1 MSEIS
6 FSRPNMASKLSRH
19 LQLLKFS
26 YPWIKTPLIVSAPMR
41 VFAGPDLATAVHR
54 AGGIGFLGPG
64 PKPSDLSSIFEET
77 RQLLNIHNSNS
88 PLPIGIGFQ
97 TFDADLEIAAKEIE
111 KHRPVAVWLF
121 AARDGQREFDVWIK
135 RIKALAPDTKIWI
148 QVGSVAD
155 AVAAAKAPTP
165 PDVLV
170 VQGSD
175 AGGHGLVRGA
185 GIISLLPEIADALSG
200 SNIPLLAA
208 GGISDGRGVAA
219 ALHLGAVGTVMGT
232 RFLASTEAK
241 ISKGY
246 QDDVVRTTDGGQNTV
261 RTALYDELAGRTNWP
276 AIYDGRNIVNR
287 SWVDKEGGVDFEEN
301 KRKYG
306 EASKKGDEG
315 WGPKGR
321 MTAYVGAGVGLVRS
335 VEGAS
340 RIVETTREQARTVL
354 NEARNLL

>member
-1 MSEIS
+1 
-6 FSRPNMASKLSRH
+6 MASKLSRQ
-19 LQLLKFS
+19 LQLLKSS

-64 PKPSDLSSIFEET
+64 PKTSDLSSSLEKT
-77 RQLLNIHNSNS
+77 RQLLNLNQNLNS

-121 AARDGQREFDVWIK
+121 AARNGQKEFDVWIK
-135 RIKALAPDTKIWI
+135 RIKDLSPDTKIWI

-155 AVAAAKAPTP
+155 AIAAAKAPSP

-175 AGGHGLVRGA
+175 AGGHGLKKGA
-185 GIISLLPEIADALSG
+185 GIISLLPEIADAISG

-219 ALHLGAVGTVMGT
+219 ALHLGAVGAVMGT
-232 RFLASTEAK
+232 RFLASKEAN

-246 QDDVVRTTDGGQNTV
+246 QDDVIRTVDGGQTTVRTT
-261 RTALYDELAGRTNWP
+261 LYDQLAARTDWP

-287 SWVDKEGGVDFEEN
+287 SWLDKEAGLGFEEN
-301 KRKYG
+301 QKRYG

-315 WGPKGR
+315 WGPEGR

-335 VEGAS
+335 VEAAS
-340 RIVETTREQARTVL
+340 EIIKTTREQARVVF
-354 NEARNLL
+354 NEAKSLL